1 MRPSAEPS
9 FAGMDTRTEAEFE
22 RALARGVIPGDQASP
37 QCAQNSVPV
46 SFASVP
52 VHGSDRRLG
61 RLISAQACEAKH
73 SLRLPTLQIA
83 LLLARKYRDVDGDG
97 VADRE
102 MLTIMLQCD
111 SSSHS
116 AEELARLRRLAH
128 GGVEPGDL

>member
-1 MRPSAEPS
+1 M
-9 FAGMDTRTEAEFE
+9 
-22 RALARGVIPGDQASP
+22 
-37 QCAQNSVPV
+37 

-52 VHGSDRRLG
+52 VHGSDRRFG